1 MSNSD
6 SIRLFFKKNKAIS
19 ATAVA
24 DEAGINPSA
33 FRNYLAGDRNLPE
46 KHLPALLTVLKK
58 YGFKEDEGTCKVITV
73 LNHKGGVGKTTT
85 TMNLGKALAL
95 LGKKVLLIDIDPQAN
110 LTQHCGVA
118 QQVDKTIVDTLL
130 NDEVMPVIDIEAN
143 FHLVP
148 SELALATAESQ
159 LMTDVNG
166 WFKLKNALKFV
177 KSPYDYILVDCPPSL
192 GILTNNALLAS
203 DEVVVVVETEYLA
216 ISGLGT
222 ITKHIDGIRR
232 NSLNENINLLGLL
245 FTKTNNTVVS
255 KEIVKELSTLYKSK
269 VFKTSIRRNISL
281 VEAAGNGTDIFSYAE
296 DSHGAEDYMK
306 FAKEVVEK

>member
-1 MSNSD
+1 MSNKNQV
-6 SIRLFFKKNKAIS
+6 RLFFKRNKAIS
-19 ATAVA
+19 ASAVA

-33 FRNYLAGDRNLPE
+33 FRNFLAGDRSLPE
-46 KHLPALLTVLKK
+46 KHLPTLLAVLKK
-58 YGFKEDEGTCKVITV
+58 YGFKESDTTCRIIAI

-85 TMNLGKALAL
+85 TMNLAKGLSL
-95 LGKKVLLIDIDPQAN
+95 LDKNVLMIDIDPQAN

-118 QQVDKTIVDTLL
+118 RQVDKSIVDTLL
-130 NDEVMPVIDIEAN
+130 NEEMLPVIDLENN
-143 FHLVP
+143 FHLAP

-177 KSPYDYILVDCPPSL
+177 KNNYDFILIDCPPSL

-203 DEVVVVVETEYLA
+203 NDVIVVVETEYLA

-232 NSLNENINLLGLL
+232 NSLNEDINLMGLL

-255 KEIVKELSTLYKSK
+255 KEIIKELSSVYKNK
-269 VFKTSIRRNISL
+269 VFKSSIRRNVAL
-281 VEAAGNGTDIFSYAE
+281 VESAGNGTDIFSYSE
-296 DSHGAEDYMK
+296 SSHGAEDYMG
-306 FAKEVVEK
+306 FAKEVLNK

>member
-1 MSNSD
+1 MSNND
-6 SIRLFFKKNKAIS
+6 QIRFFFKKNKAIS
-19 ATAVA
+19 ASAVA

-33 FRNYLAGDRNLPE
+33 FRNFLAGDRNLPE
-46 KHLPALLTVLKK
+46 KHLPILLTVLKK
-58 YGFKEDEGTCKVITV
+58 YGFKEDEANCKIIAI

-85 TMNLGKALAL
+85 TMNLAKGLSL
-95 LGKKVLLIDIDPQAN
+95 LEKDVLMIDIDPQAN

-118 QQVDKTIVDTLL
+118 QQVDKSIVDTLL
-130 NDEVMPVIDIEAN
+130 NDEMLPVIDLEKN

-177 KSPYDYILVDCPPSL
+177 KKNYDYILIDCPPSL
-192 GILTNNALLAS
+192 GVLTNNALLAS
-203 DEVVVVVETEYLA
+203 HDVIVVVETEYLA

-232 NSLNENINLLGLL
+232 NSLNEDINLMGLL

-255 KEIVKELSTLYKSK
+255 KEIIKELSSVYKNK
-269 VFKTSIRRNISL
+269 VFKSSIRRNISI
-281 VEAAGNGTDIFSYAE
+281 VESAGNGTDIFSYA
-296 DSHGAEDYMK
+296 DGSHGAQDYMG
-306 FAKEVVEK
+306 FAEEVLNK